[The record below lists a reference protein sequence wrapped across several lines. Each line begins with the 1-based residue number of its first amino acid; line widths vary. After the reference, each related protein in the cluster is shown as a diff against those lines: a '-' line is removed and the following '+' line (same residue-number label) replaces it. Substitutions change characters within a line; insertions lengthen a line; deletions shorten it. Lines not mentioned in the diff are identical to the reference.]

1 MAALDGAATVSA
13 VTRGLSAVWPAGAW
27 RATVHVLAGLGLV
40 LGGWAVT
47 IALVGLW
54 FAAVYSLAT
63 GPTGAAALIVLYVV
77 FALVGWVPLVWWLP
91 LFSAGQLARFR
102 GEIPRPPEPR
112 RWRQFG
118 YHLLALL
125 YLSAGGAA
133 VLGCWLALPVVIAV
147 APGVL
152 IVPAAV
158 LLPAAPRMA
167 MAVARVDHA
176 AAVALL
182 GPGSRAELAKRV
194 ENLTRSRAEFVAAAD
209 AERRRI
215 ERDLHDGAQQRLVV
229 LAMNLGLARE
239 TLTDLPEPAVAV
251 IKAAHDEAVAALAE
265 LRHLVR
271 GLHPA
276 VLDVRGL
283 DAALS
288 GITARM
294 TIPVDLRVDIPTR
307 CAPSVEAIAYFTVS
321 EALAN
326 ITKHAGATRAE
337 VTVTRT
343 GSWLHVTVTDNGR
356 GGAGLG
362 LDGSGLLGLA
372 QRAAAIDGTLHLI
385 SPPGGPTTLSVE
397 LPCES

>member
-1 MAALDGAATVSA
+1 M
-13 VTRGLSAVWPAGAW
+13 WPAGAW

-47 IALVGLW
+47 VALVGLW

-91 LFSAGQLARFR
+91 LFGAGQRARFR
-102 GEIPRPPEPR
+102 GVLGVEIRPPSSPR

-125 YLSAGGAA
+125 LVPVGGAA
-133 VLGCWLALPVVIAV
+133 MLGCWLALPVVIAV
-147 APGVL
+147 APGPL

-158 LLPAAPRMA
+158 LLPAAPRVA
-167 MAVARVDHA
+167 MAVARADRT

-182 GPGSRAELAKRV
+182 GPGRRAELAQRV

-229 LAMNLGLARE
+229 LAMNLGLARA
-239 TLTDLPEPAVAV
+239 TLTDLPEPAMAV
-251 IKAAHDEAVAALAE
+251 IANAHDEAVAALAE

-321 EALAN
+321 EALTN

-362 LDGSGLLGLA
+362 EDGSGLFGLA

>member
-1 MAALDGAATVSA
+1 
-13 VTRGLSAVWPAGAW
+13 VWPAGAW
-27 RATVHVLAGLGLV
+27 RATVRVLAGLGLV

-47 IALVGLW
+47 VALVGLW

-63 GPTGAAALIVLYVV
+63 GPTGAPALIGLYVV

-91 LFSAGQLARFR
+91 LFSAGQRARFR
-102 GEIPRPPEPR
+102 GEIQHPLEPR

-125 YLSAGGAA
+125 YLPVGGAA
-133 VLGCWLALPVVIAV
+133 VLGCWLALPVVIAF

-152 IVPAAV
+152 IVPAAL
-158 LLPAAPRMA
+158 LLPAAPRVA
-167 MAVARVDHA
+167 VAVARRDRA

-182 GPGSRAELAKRV
+182 GPGSRAELVARL

-239 TLTDLPEPAVAV
+239 TLTDLPEPAMAV

-265 LRHLVR
+265 LRNLVR

-288 GITARM
+288 GIAARM
-294 TIPVDLRVDIPTR
+294 TIPVDLRV
-307 CAPSVEAIAYFTVS
+307 
-321 EALAN
+321 AN

-362 LDGSGLLGLA
+362 EEGSGLLGLA

-397 LPCES
+397 LPCEL